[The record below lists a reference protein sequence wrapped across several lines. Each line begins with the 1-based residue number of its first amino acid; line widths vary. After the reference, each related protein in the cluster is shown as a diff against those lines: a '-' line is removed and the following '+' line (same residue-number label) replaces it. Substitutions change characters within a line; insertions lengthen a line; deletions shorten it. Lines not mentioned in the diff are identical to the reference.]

1 MIDSFTLWHL
11 EWLIDYSFISFSPS
25 DLEADF
31 EDNQDYDS
39 TVSQSDTNLTLL
51 GQASPSPQPGLGN
64 KLRTC
69 RSPDNT
75 RPNNS
80 SHRDDTFSRPVSYP
94 SRFRDEPD
102 FENLHL
108 HAAQNNHHHHT
119 HSRLSAHNSEGIHHH
134 HYHHHR
140 PNLRDYRGSSLDSA
154 ESNSKLIARN
164 KDLENVSN
172 WLTIFQRQCKKRQTL
187 RPISAKTFI

>member
-1 MIDSFTLWHL
+1 MMKMVEFHPEKNCFTFTV
-11 EWLIDYSFISFSPS
+11 LIPSCPFCSPS

-51 GQASPSPQPGLGN
+51 GQASPSPQPGLSN
-64 KLRTC
+64 KLRSC
-69 RSPDNT
+69 RSPDNS
-75 RPNNS
+75 RSNNS

-94 SRFRDEPD
+94 SRFKDEPD

-108 HAAQNNHHHHT
+108 HAAQNNHHA
-119 HSRLSAHNSEGIHHH
+119 HSRLNVHNSEGFHHH

-172 WLTIFQRQCKKRQTL
+172 
-187 RPISAKTFI
+187 

>member
-1 MIDSFTLWHL
+1 MPMVIFSRL
-11 EWLIDYSFISFSPS
+11 ERCCYPHSLIHNLTFLCSSPS

-51 GQASPSPQPGLGN
+51 GQASPSPQPGVLSS

-69 RSPDNT
+69 RSPDNS
-75 RPNNS
+75 RSNNS
-80 SHRDDTFSRPVSYP
+80 SHRDDSFSRPVSYP
-94 SRFRDEPD
+94 SRFKDEPD

-108 HAAQNNHHHHT
+108 HAAQNNHHHT
-119 HSRLSAHNSEGIHHH
+119 HSRLNAHNSEGFHHH

-140 PNLRDYRGSSLDSA
+140 PSLRDYRGSSLDSA

-164 KDLENVSN
+164 KDLENVSDY
-172 WLTIFQRQCKKRQTL
+172 
-187 RPISAKTFI
+187 